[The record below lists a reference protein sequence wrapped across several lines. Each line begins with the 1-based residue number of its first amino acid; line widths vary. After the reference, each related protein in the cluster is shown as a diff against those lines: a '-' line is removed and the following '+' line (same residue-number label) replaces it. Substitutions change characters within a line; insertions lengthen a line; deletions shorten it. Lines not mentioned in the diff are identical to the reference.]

1 MNDWK
6 IERRHASCVGCER
19 AFDEGERHFSALAVR
34 GDALLREDRCVGCWK
49 SSSASD
55 CLFWWR
61 TRHFADKRRGVQLNL
76 EALEQLFLHLE
87 GKPEQK
93 LRELRYVLC
102 LILLRKRRLKV
113 RQIVRD
119 AHGESF
125 VVYRPKHAES
135 LSVYVFDFTAQRIDE
150 LRAELQHIFDGAEP
164 DAAFGDG
171 TFGTVSADTPLGDD
185 ESLGGAAANAVA
197 TDSLSC
203 SAAGGASTLAE

>member
-6 IERRHASCVGCER
+6 IERRHATCVGCER

-34 GDALLREDRCVGCWK
+34 GDALVREDRCVGCWK
-49 SSSASD
+49 SNSASD

-61 TRHFADKRRGVQLNL
+61 TRHFAEKRRGVQLNL

-87 GKPEQK
+87 GKAEQK

-119 AHGESF
+119 AEGESF

-135 LSVYVFDFTAQRIDE
+135 LSVFVFDFTPERVDE

-164 DAAFGDG
+164 EAAFGDG
-171 TFGTVSADTPLGDD
+171 AFGPSGADDPSAEEGTTDGDAPSSEATPVG
-185 ESLGGAAANAVA
+185 SLMAADGAA
-197 TDSLSC
+197 T
-203 SAAGGASTLAE
+203 ASD